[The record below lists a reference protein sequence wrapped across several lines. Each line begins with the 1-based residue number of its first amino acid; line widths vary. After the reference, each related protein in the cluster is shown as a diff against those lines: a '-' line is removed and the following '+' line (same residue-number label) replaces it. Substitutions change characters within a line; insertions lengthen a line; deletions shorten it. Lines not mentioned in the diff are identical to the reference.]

1 MLNRSKISFIFGLFC
16 LVFSAQIF
24 ASNGGDEPI
33 ILKQPEDISQCI
45 GGNGKLT
52 VTLNE
57 GVKAT
62 VQWQYSVDAK
72 HWMNVEGATAL
83 THTPEAKTAR
93 ITFFRVAVTTIGKD
107 PQISVTTPVTVD
119 ITDCKK
125 KL

>member
-1 MLNRSKISFIFGLFC
+1 MLNRSKISLMVGLFC

-33 ILKQPEDISQCI
+33 ILKQPEDITQCI
-45 GGNGKLT
+45 GGSEKLT

-57 GVKAT
+57 GVKAN

-83 THTPEAKTAR
+83 SHTPDSKEVR
-93 ITFFRVAVTTIGKD
+93 IVFFRVAVTTEGKE
-107 PQISVTTPVTVD
+107 PHISLTTPVKVD
-119 ITDCKK
+119 VSECKK
-125 KL
+125 